1 MENVKIVQP
10 GQELKEITLIA
21 EKINVILLL
30 KLSKQME
37 PALSAQ
43 MVSSQIWIWSIATKK
58 ASSAQVIRLRVEVY
72 VLSVLVIQNPKII
85 TATAVQTFAIKIL

>member
-37 PALSAQ
+37 PVLSAQ

-58 ASSAQVIRLRVEVY
+58 ASSARVIRLRAEVY
-72 VLSVLVIQNPKII
+72 VQNVLFIQNPKIT
-85 TATAVQTFAIKIL
+85 TATAVQTFAIIIL